1 MDVATTDLL
10 QRMVANTDDALVAAD
25 LRGKV
30 VAFNPAAG
38 TLLGYSEAEALG
50 GLHVAD
56 LYADPRDARRLAKS
70 FAACDPEP
78 FQEDRVRLRTHYGE
92 AVPTRLIGWQLRD
105 AEGQHV
111 GTVGLYRD
119 LRHYQAM
126 ASQIEA
132 FTDRVLA
139 QEQATTTK
147 MVAGG
152 AAHEL
157 NQPLTSVM
165 GTLELLLLKRGHDQQ
180 TVDRLERAYAQL
192 ERMAETVRRLSEVR
206 ELHAKK
212 YVDDTNIMDL
222 EGDG

>member
-1 MDVATTDLL
+1 MDLATTDLFE
-10 QRMVANTDDALVAAD
+10 RMVADTDDALVAANT
-25 LRGKV
+25 RGNV
-30 VAFNPAAG
+30 IAFNAAAQS
-38 TLLGYSEAEALG
+38 LLGYTREEALG

-56 LYADPRDARRLAKS
+56 LYADPRDARRLAKA
-70 FAACDPEP
+70 FAGSDPEP
-78 FQEDRVRLRTHYGE
+78 FLEDRVRLRTHYGE
-92 AVPTRLIGWQLRD
+92 AVPTRLIGWQLRGPD
-105 AEGQHV
+105 GDIV
-111 GTVGLYRD
+111 GTAGLYRD
-119 LRHYQAM
+119 MRHYQAM

-165 GTLELLLLKRGHDQQ
+165 GTLELLLLRRGHDEA
-180 TVDRLERAYAQL
+180 TVERLERAYAQL

-212 YVDDTNIMDL
+212 YVDDTTIMDL